1 MNDHAGVVRL
11 VRHEAAKGKRDEVAG
26 LLKAV
31 AEAARLAP
39 GCFGAQVTSSDRDGE
54 SLVLVSRWE
63 SPEVMEKFGES
74 PDFTSLRRQ
83 LEPGLTGQPQIEVLT
98 TA

>member
-1 MNDHAGVVRL
+1 M

-26 LLKAV
+26 LLKAM

-63 SPEVMEKFGES
+63 SP
-74 PDFTSLRRQ
+74 R
-83 LEPGLTGQPQIEVLT
+83 LEGQARHEPQARPLAEAQQVRE
-98 TA
+98 

>member
-26 LLKAV
+26 LLKAM

-63 SPEVMEKFGES
+63 SP
-74 PDFTSLRRQ
+74 DFTSLRRQ